1 MIDPD
6 YRIEALDV
14 LLDRDCLM
22 ERYFPLIPYRDA
34 LIRGLRR
41 LGCVTKND
49 AAALPDGCFSEMGLQ
64 DGAQIA
70 LLRRF
75 FTPYD
80 PKPAKFRELDA
91 LSADPAETAV
101 LREFYFLP
109 GVRFIRADLYYRAG
123 YRSLRELALS
133 SPEEVRRRT
142 AEAIHRDG
150 LSCIV
155 PLPKEARTHIAVAGA
170 FTGEYGLAD
179 ISKQPASGT
188 AETGN
193 GGKA

>member
-41 LGCVTKND
+41 LGCVTKSD
-49 AAALPDGCFSEMGLQ
+49 AAALPDGCFSEMDLQ
-64 DGAQIA
+64 DGAEIA

-75 FTPYD
+75 FTLYD

-91 LSADPAETAV
+91 LCADPAEAAV
-101 LREFYFLP
+101 LKEFYFLP

-133 SPEEVRRRT
+133 FSEEVQRRT
-142 AEAIHRDG
+142 AEAIQRDG

-155 PLPKEARTHIAVAGA
+155 PLPKEARTHIAVAKV
-170 FTGEYGLAD
+170 FTGEYGPFAGL
-179 ISKQPASGT
+179 P
-188 AETGN
+188 GN
-193 GGKA
+193 GGEA

>member
-6 YRIEALDV
+6 YRVEALEV
-14 LLDRDCLM
+14 LLDRDRLP

-34 LIRGLRR
+34 LIRGLKQA
-41 LGCVTKND
+41 GCKTKSD

-64 DGAQIA
+64 DGAEIA

-75 FTPYD
+75 FTLYD
-80 PKPAKFRELDA
+80 PKPSKFRELDA
-91 LSADPAETAV
+91 LCADPAEAAV
-101 LREFYFLP
+101 LKEFYFLP

-133 SPEEVRRRT
+133 SPEEVQRRT
-142 AEAIHRDG
+142 AEAIQRDG

-155 PLPKEARTHIAVAGA
+155 PLPKEARTHISVAKA
-170 FTGEYGLAD
+170 FTGEYGPFAG
-179 ISKQPASGT
+179 PP
-188 AETGN
+188 GN
-193 GGKA
+193 GGEA